1 MTLVQTAKIAGR
13 RARAFTLLEMLMVL
27 VIIGI
32 LAGLALPAIRGSM
45 ESRVIDAASRQVLD
59 DLSFAR
65 QKAISQ
71 RSTVAMV
78 FVPADV
84 VNMNFSAFSDRT
96 EQEAVKRLQGGAYTT
111 YALFA
116 FRRVGEQPG
125 ITTNRGYITEWKT
138 LPEKTFFET
147 NQFDSKTLPAIGVLP
162 TMQLPF
168 PLSHSQFLEKMPY
181 IAFDEEGRRVD
192 RLDTLT
198 GRGVFPPFSRI
209 FSPALPHSHQPNDNN
224 LDIEIAR
231 GAVFYA
237 RDAQGAVDPTS
248 FQIQEIPS
256 FNSTQNVIHVDSLTG
271 RAKWIKSELK

>member
-1 MTLVQTAKIAGR
+1 MTLARTVKFAER

-27 VIIGI
+27 IIIGI
-32 LAGLALPAIRGSM
+32 LAGLALPAIRGSL
-45 ESRVIDAASRQVLD
+45 ESRVTDAASRQVLD

-78 FVPADV
+78 FVPSDV
-84 VNMNFSAFSDRT
+84 VSLDTGVFNDPNERET
-96 EQEAVKRLQGGAYTT
+96 VKRLQGGAYTT

-125 ITTNRGYITEWKT
+125 TLNRGYITDWKT

-147 NQFDSKTLPAIGVLP
+147 NQFDFKPLPVSGVLP
-162 TMQLPF
+162 TVNLPF

-192 RLDTLT
+192 RLDAIT
-198 GRGVFPPFSRI
+198 GRGVFPPFTRGL
-209 FSPALPHSHQPNDNN
+209 SPALPHSHQANDNN

-231 GAVFYA
+231 GAILYV
-237 RDAQGAVDPTS
+237 RDAQGAVDPAS

-256 FNSTQNVIHVDSLTG
+256 FNSTQNVVHVDSLTG